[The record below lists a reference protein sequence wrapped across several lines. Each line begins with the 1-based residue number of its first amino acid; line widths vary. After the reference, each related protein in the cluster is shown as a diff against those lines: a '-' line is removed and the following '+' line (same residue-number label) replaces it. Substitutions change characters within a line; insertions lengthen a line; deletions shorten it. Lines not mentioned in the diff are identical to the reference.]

1 MKNELYLRFL
11 VVLKHSVGVEGGS
24 IVHLLYIWTRLLTL
38 RWREIK
44 SPESCDINTSLNIL
58 SSARFISGEKRRP
71 ASNLYR
77 PEAASKTCIQALEMV
92 IFDLKMIFASNQKKC
107 LY

>member
-38 RWREIK
+38 RWGEIK

-71 ASNLYR
+71 DSNLHR
-77 PEAASKTCIQALEMV
+77 PTHTLLIKVEYLLLRTIK
-92 IFDLKMIFASNQKKC
+92 FKKS
-107 LY
+107 

>member
-38 RWREIK
+38 RWGEIK

-58 SSARFISGEKRRP
+58 SSARFIS
-71 ASNLYR
+71 SVLTV
-77 PEAASKTCIQALEMV
+77 TCT
-92 IFDLKMIFASNQKKC
+92 DQKQLQRLVFKHWRW
-107 LY
+107 